1 MSVDRERI
9 EQDARAGVMW
19 GEDSRTVHRMLRA
32 NGLDD
37 GEAAAVMAVLRRERA
52 AVVRGIGVR
61 QWVLGGCLIV
71 VPIAYWVAS
80 LFIGFMHLKLF
91 GLTVAVGFFG
101 FWKVIQGAIKFFA
114 PSKIIGSV
122 ADME

>member
-19 GEDSRTVHRMLRA
+19 GEDSRTVRMLRA

-52 AVVRGIGVR
+52 ASAFGNGSWEVV
-61 QWVLGGCLIV
+61 
-71 VPIAYWVAS
+71 
-80 LFIGFMHLKLF
+80 
-91 GLTVAVGFFG
+91 
-101 FWKVIQGAIKFFA
+101 
-114 PSKIIGSV
+114 
-122 ADME
+122 